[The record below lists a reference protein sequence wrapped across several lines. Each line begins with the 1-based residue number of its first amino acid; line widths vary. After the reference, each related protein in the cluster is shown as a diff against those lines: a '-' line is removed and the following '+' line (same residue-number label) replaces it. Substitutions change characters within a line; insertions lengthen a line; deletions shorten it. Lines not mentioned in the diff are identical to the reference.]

1 MAAFRINYPK
11 VMSQVNSMDDLSY
24 NLNSEIRK
32 LDNMLNE
39 LRSKWEG
46 PASNAY
52 QRQLDKLIADM
63 KRTKSKMED
72 VAGTIGNVA
81 RRIQLEDERAAER
94 AKKLSSGGGGDGAFG
109 VR

>member
-1 MAAFRINYPK
+1 MATFRINYSR
-11 VMSQVNSMDDLSY
+11 VMSQVNSMNNLGN

-39 LRSKWEG
+39 IKSNWNG

-52 QRQLDKLIADM
+52 QRQLDKLVVDM
-63 KRTKSKMED
+63 KRTRGKMVD
-72 VAGTIGNVA
+72 IAGTIGNVA

-94 AKKLSSGGGGDGAFG
+94 AKKLSSGGSGSSGG
-109 VR
+109 R

>member
-1 MAAFRINYPK
+1 MATFRINYSR
-11 VMSQVNSMDDLSY
+11 VMSQVNSMNNLSY
-24 NLNSEIRK
+24 NLNSEIQK
-32 LDNMLNE
+32 LDNIINE
-39 LRSKWEG
+39 IRSNWNG

-81 RRIQLEDERAAER
+81 RRIQQEDERAAER
-94 AKKLSSGGGGDGAFG
+94 AKKLSSGGSGSSGG
-109 VR
+109 R